1 MAEMDKDPSAGGWP
15 ERLRQRL
22 GLFGHRNWVGIVD
35 AAYPLQTSP
44 GIEMIDTG
52 NAAPDVIEGVLAA
65 LASASHVRPIAYM
78 DAELGFVTEE
88 DAAGVTA
95 YRRELEKLL
104 TGVTVRRWL
113 HERIIASLSEA
124 GKEFNI
130 LLLKTTLL
138 IPYTSVFF
146 ELECGYWIAAAEG
159 RLRASM
165 EAMAEASQEDDS
177 AL

>member
-1 MAEMDKDPSAGGWP
+1 MAEVDKDLSASGWA
-15 ERLRQRL
+15 ERLQPRI
-22 GLFGHRNWVGIVD
+22 GLLGHRNWIGVVD

-52 NAAPDVIEGVLAA
+52 AGVSEVLAA
-65 LASASHVRPIAYM
+65 VLAAVNRAPHVRPIAYI
-78 DAELGFVTEE
+78 DAELEFVTEQ

-104 TGVTVRRWL
+104 TGVTTRRWL
-113 HERIIASLSEA
+113 HERIIARLSEA

-130 LLLKTTLL
+130 LLLKTTLM

-165 EAMAEASQEDDS
+165 EAGAEASQEDDS